1 MPVRVLRENC
11 SETVILGV
19 DEAGRGPMIG
29 PMVVAAAA
37 APPRV
42 AERLTLFGVR
52 DSKTLTPRSRER
64 LRSLLLSLLSFAAV
78 RVVEPAEIDAA
89 VYGETHVN
97 LNYLEASV
105 AAELVE
111 EALKTCRVEKVFVD
125 SPDPVAE
132 RFGEHLSRLLE
143 GRVPIVAENDAD
155 KKYPIVSAASIIAK
169 TERDRLVEELKKRY
183 GDFGSG
189 YPSDQR
195 TRAWARRW
203 LSEHG
208 EPPPIA
214 RKSWKSWSR
223 L

>member
-111 EALKTCRVEKVFVD
+111 EALKACRVEKVFVD

-214 RKSWKSWSR
+214 RKSWKSWGR

>member
-11 SETVILGV
+11 SEAVILGV

-52 DSKTLTPRSRER
+52 DSKTLSPRSRER

-111 EALKTCRVEKVFVD
+111 KALKACRVEKVFVD

-214 RKSWKSWSR
+214 RKSWKSWGR

>member
-52 DSKTLTPRSRER
+52 DSKTLSPRSRER

-111 EALKTCRVEKVFVD
+111 EALKACRVEKVFVD

-132 RFGEHLSRLLE
+132 RFGEYLFRLLG

-214 RKSWKSWSR
+214 RKSWKSWGR

>member
-11 SETVILGV
+11 SEAVILGV

-52 DSKTLTPRSRER
+52 DSKTLSPRSRER

-111 EALKTCRVEKVFVD
+111 EALKACRVEKVFVD

-214 RKSWKSWSR
+214 RKSWKSWGR